1 MGSSVREN
9 KHLPL
14 SQPVT
19 LMSPDQTQLLESRQ
33 QPRIGKCSR
42 RCSRSLT
49 SAPCTKCSQLES
61 ATPKQDKCIQTTP
74 LDYSLLMEEIQ
85 TSGTASSPKSIPT
98 TPFPGQKVIRGN
110 FIMCINVTFKG
121 LQWNSPNIFL
131 DNGYQPSRMW
141 FLLVH
146 TSWKSKDL
154 PCSLIQDWSLWSLTQ
169 IQSHWPTQQD
179 CGLEMPSS
187 TGSLVRD
194 LSSKEVSSSETSL
207 KPEKLSRTNSL
218 VFVVMYSLVLVLTY
232 SELM

>member
-49 SAPCTKCSQLES
+49 SAPCTKCSRLES
-61 ATPKQDKCIQTTP
+61 ATPKQDKCIQMTP

-98 TPFPGQKVIRGN
+98 MPFPGQKSLEG
-110 FIMCINVTFKG
+110 
-121 LQWNSPNIFL
+121 
-131 DNGYQPSRMW
+131 
-141 FLLVH
+141 
-146 TSWKSKDL
+146 TSSCASTSHSKDYDGTVQT
-154 PCSLIQDWSLWSLTQ
+154 S
-169 IQSHWPTQQD
+169 
-179 CGLEMPSS
+179 SS
-187 TGSLVRD
+187 TMD
-194 LSSKEVSSSETSL
+194 TSL
-207 KPEKLSRTNSL
+207 QECGFYWCTHRGSQRICHA
-218 VFVVMYSLVLVLTY
+218 V
-232 SELM
+232 